1 LKVPHNKSCK
11 KRLITNRKRNER
23 NRQNRAMMRA
33 KIKTYRS
40 EIEQAAPEEKAAQL
54 TSMYSLI
61 DTQAR
66 KGLMPKK
73 RASRLK
79 SRMAAAAAK

>member
-1 LKVPHNKSCK
+1 VPHNKSCK
-11 KRLITNRKRNER
+11 KRLITNKKRNER

-33 KIKTYRS
+33 QIKTYRS
-40 EIEQAAPEEKAAQL
+40 EIEKTGTEDKVVSL

-73 RASRLK
+73 RAARLK

>member
-1 LKVPHNKSCK
+1 MPHNKSCK
-11 KRLITNRKRNER
+11 KRLLTSQKRNER
-23 NRQNRAMMRA
+23 NRQNRTMMRA
-33 KIKTYRS
+33 KIKVYRAG
-40 EIEQAAPEEKAAQL
+40 IEQTPAEEKAVSL
-54 TSMYSLI
+54 TAMYSLI

-73 RASRLK
+73 RAARLK

>member
-1 LKVPHNKSCK
+1 VPHNKSCK
-11 KRLITNRKRNER
+11 KRLLITRKQNER
-23 NRQNRAMMRA
+23 NRQNRAMMRG
-33 KIKTYRS
+33 KIKVFRNSVDEMSAEDKAKAVTETYR
-40 EIEQAAPEEKAAQL
+40 
-54 TSMYSLI
+54 LI

-66 KGLMPKK
+66 KGLMPKT

>member
-1 LKVPHNKSCK
+1 MPHNKSCK
-11 KRLITNRKRNER
+11 KRLITSRKRNER

-33 KIKTYRS
+33 QIKTYRAG
-40 EIEQAAPEEKAAQL
+40 IEQTAPEEKATSL

-73 RASRLK
+73 RAARLK

>member
-1 LKVPHNKSCK
+1 VPHTKSCK
-11 KRLITNRKRNER
+11 KRLVNAKKRNER

-33 KIKTYRS
+33 KNRDYRS
-40 EIEQAAPEEKAAQL
+40 TIEAMSPEDKAKAV
-54 TSMYSLI
+54 TEMYRLI

-66 KGLMPKK
+66 KGLMPKL

-79 SRMAAAAAK
+79 GRVAAAATK

>member
-1 LKVPHNKSCK
+1 MPHNKSCK
-11 KRLITNRKRNER
+11 KRLITNKKRNER

-33 KIKTYRS
+33 QIKTYRS
-40 EIEQAAPEEKAAQL
+40 EIENAAPEAKATSL

-66 KGLMPKK
+66 KGLMPKS
-73 RASRLK
+73 RAARLK

>member
-1 LKVPHNKSCK
+1 MPNNKSCK
-11 KRLITNRKRNER
+11 KRLITNAKRNER
-23 NRQNRAMMRA
+23 NRQNRAMMRSKVKVYRDTIEA
-33 KIKTYRS
+33 KS
-40 EIEQAAPEEKAAQL
+40 ADEKATTL
-54 TSMYSLI
+54 NEMYRLI

-66 KGLMPKK
+66 KGLMPKT